1 VTDEV
6 YNVSYD
12 LDNVIVNE
20 GTAYAARKD
29 DSFKCTLT
37 PPAGYDMTVTVT
49 MDGQDITSTAFNAGK
64 INIPAVT
71 GDIVIAAK
79 KAATESVEG

>member
-1 VTDEV
+1 
-6 YNVSYD
+6 
-12 LDNVIVNE
+12 
-20 GTAYAARKD
+20 
-29 DSFKCTLT
+29 
-37 PPAGYDMTVTVT
+37 MTVTVT